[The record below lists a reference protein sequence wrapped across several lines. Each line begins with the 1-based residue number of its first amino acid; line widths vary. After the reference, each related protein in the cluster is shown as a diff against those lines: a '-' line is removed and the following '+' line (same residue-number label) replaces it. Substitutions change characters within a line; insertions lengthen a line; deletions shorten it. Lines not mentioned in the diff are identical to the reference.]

1 MLTHKQQYIYS
12 KQEVSRGQN
21 EGNLEGRRCRCRS
34 VSDETSET
42 TNMLLP
48 TFHAQ
53 FSRET
58 TKPKTQPGWLLAGT
72 YGTPSCLQGFKKTV
86 FSLSFIFFH
95 CILVYLERM
104 GQFFK
109 CLITLWWYSL
119 LLKYSPQTWSLL
131 QKNNRYILL
140 SYELKK
146 IL

>member
-1 MLTHKQQYIYS
+1 MLTHKQQYNYIYS

-58 TKPKTQPGWLLAGT
+58 TKPKTQPGWLAGT

-86 FSLSFIFFH
+86 FF
-95 CILVYLERM
+95 
-104 GQFFK
+104 
-109 CLITLWWYSL
+109 SL
-119 LLKYSPQTWSLL
+119 LFFPLYFSLFRENGTIFQML
-131 QKNNRYILL
+131 NYIVVVQFVTKVL
-140 SYELKK
+140 STHGVCYKK
-146 IL
+146 KLSTFYYLMN